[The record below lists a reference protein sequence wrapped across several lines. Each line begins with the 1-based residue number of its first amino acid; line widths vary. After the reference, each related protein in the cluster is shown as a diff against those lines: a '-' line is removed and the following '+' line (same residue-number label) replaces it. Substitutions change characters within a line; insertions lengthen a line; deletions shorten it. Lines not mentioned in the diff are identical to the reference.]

1 MYYNMGKRMGT
12 MRKKKKTIQTNS
24 DEHKVEC
31 PDCPTEASVYWDI
44 RYNGYRGTC
53 EVCETNWPES

>member
-1 MYYNMGKRMGT
+1 MGT
-12 MRKKKKTIQTNS
+12 MRKKKKTIQTNT
-24 DEHKVEC
+24 DEHQVEC